1 VSTRRGVAAFFDL
14 DGTLLPPP
22 SIEWRFI
29 SYLLWRDKLGTP
41 NIARWLAHAARSFA
55 RGPRQAI
62 EANKFYLA
70 GLPASLVADW
80 ADSIAVRGSNSEV
93 QLRFFDEGLDRIA
106 WHQSQNHR
114 VFVVSGT
121 LAPLATALL
130 ELLPGQV
137 EVIATELAVCAGA
150 RDSHPFEVRAAR
162 DPATVSGKNSTTWT
176 GALEGTHMVGAAK
189 GHALQELA
197 ARHDLDLGRCYA
209 YGDSTADRGML
220 ECVGYPEAVNP
231 SRGLTHA
238 ARKRGWP
245 VSRWKVIGEAGEG
258 DSSLANGTGEI
269 PTPASKG

>member
-1 VSTRRGVAAFFDL
+1 VSIRQGVAAFFDL

-29 SYLLWRDKLGTP
+29 SYLLWRDKLGTL

-70 GLPASLVADW
+70 GLPVSLVADW

-121 LAPLATALL
+121 LVPLATAVVNLL
-130 ELLPGQV
+130 TGQV
-137 EVIATELAVCAGA
+137 EVIATKLAVAA
-150 RDSHPFEVRAAR
+150 DAHRDSHPIEVRATR
-162 DPATVSGKNSTTWT
+162 RATTPSGKNSATWT
-176 GALEGTHMVGAAK
+176 GELGGTHMVGAAK
-189 GHALQELA
+189 GRALQEVA
-197 ARHDLDLGRCYA
+197 ARHHLDLARSYA
-209 YGDSTADRGML
+209 YGDSTADCAML
-220 ECVGYPEAVNP
+220 ESVGYPEAVNP

-245 VSRWKVIGEAGEG
+245 VSRWKVIGEAGEEEP
-258 DSSLANGTGEI
+258 SLANVTGEI
-269 PTPASKG
+269 